1 MVSAALSYLG
11 LTMEIHERI
20 RKYRELRGLTQE
32 NMGMEL
38 AIDPV
43 NYGRIERGKTK
54 LTIDRLERIAQILGV
69 ELDEL
74 LGLASY
80 QSEADLE
87 VLRMVERLSEQVGG
101 IAKTQQR
108 LLDRFEELSQQL
120 ARLKTQIEAL
130 K

>member
-1 MVSAALSYLG
+1 
-11 LTMEIHERI
+11 
-20 RKYRELRGLTQE
+20 
-32 NMGMEL
+32 MEL